1 VTDKPPIANRE
12 TGEVLDDERQI
23 RPFAELLTM
32 LDRGTAHAEASRGL
46 ADLIASVRDT
56 GKKGALSIAVE
67 IAPLKGATNQVVV
80 AAQVTV
86 KLPKSEPGSA
96 VFWID
101 NAGNLTRNDPQ
112 QLAFEGMRVI
122 EPEPARTVDT
132 TPGA

>member
-46 ADLIASVRDT
+46 VDLIASVRDT
-56 GKKGALSIAVE
+56 GKKGGLTIAVE
-67 IAPLKGATNQVVV
+67 LTPVKGSHDQVIVT
-80 AAQVTV
+80 AQVTV
-86 KLPKSEPGSA
+86 KLPKSEPGSG

-101 NAGNLTRNDPQ
+101 QAGNLSRTDPR

-132 TPGA
+132 SGA

>member
-1 VTDKPPIANRE
+1 MTDPIANRQ

-23 RPFAELLTM
+23 RPFAEILTS

-46 ADLIASVRDT
+46 ADLIASVMDT
-56 GKKGALSIAVE
+56 GKKGGLSIAVE
-67 IAPLKGATNQVVV
+67 IAPLKGSKNQVVV
-80 AAQVTV
+80 TSQVTV
-86 KLPKSEPGSA
+86 KLPKSEPGSG

-101 NAGNLTRNDPQ
+101 AAGNLSRNDPA

-132 TPGA
+132 SGA

>member
-1 VTDKPPIANRE
+1 MTDDPIANKE

-56 GKKGALSIAVE
+56 GKKGSLSIAVD
-67 IAPLKGATNQVVV
+67 IAPLKGAHNQVVV
-80 AAQVTV
+80 QAQVTV

-101 NAGNLTRNDPQ
+101 DGGNLSRTDPR
-112 QLAFEGMRVI
+112 QLEFEGMRVV
-122 EPEPARTVDT
+122 EPAPAKTVN
-132 TPGA
+132 PNGA

>member
-12 TGEVLDDERQI
+12 TGEVLADDRQI

-101 NAGNLTRNDPQ
+101 NAGNLTRNDPA
-112 QLAFEGMRVI
+112 QLTFEGMAVV
-122 EPEPARTVDT
+122 EPPPARTVNT
-132 TPGA
+132 SGA